1 MAVQTVIEKVALQ
14 EAIESYLNEHLVDY
28 LSRFQGMNEVRL
40 KELSIIE
47 RVVRVEE
54 ELRHLREIEMV
65 RHESLMKEMNTRF
78 EAMDSRFAALQKEM
92 NTRFEAMDSRF
103 AALQKEMNTR
113 FEALQKEMNTR
124 FEALQKEMNTRFE
137 AMNSRFEAIDSR
149 FEAMNTRFE
158 AMNTRF
164 EALEK
169 RLSFIQWLIGTAI
182 ALTALFATFAPFLYR
197 KFIF

>member
-92 NTRFEAMDSRF
+92 NTRFEA
-103 AALQKEMNTR
+103 
-113 FEALQKEMNTR
+113 
-124 FEALQKEMNTRFE
+124 LQKEMNTRFE

>member
-54 ELRHLREIEMV
+54 ELRHLRDIEMV
-65 RHESLMKEMNTRF
+65 RHESLM
-78 EAMDSRFAALQKEM
+78 KEM